1 MCVAVRG
8 RNDPRQYDEL
18 AGEWWRPGGEFAAL
32 HWLAAARARLVPP
45 AARPGAVLVDVACGG
60 GLMAAHTRGYVHVGV
75 DLVASAVG
83 VAAAHGVRAVR
94 ARAESLPVADGV
106 ADVVVAG
113 EILEHVA
120 DLDAVVAE
128 AARVLRPGGTVVCDT
143 LNDTWR
149 CRVAMVAVGERLP
162 GGPPRGIHDPALF
175 VRPERL
181 RASFAA
187 HGVGLRLRGVRP
199 SVRDYLAFLA
209 DRARPVRMLPTRSLG
224 IVYQGVGTKR
234 GAEPSGG
241 PVRTV
246 SSGVRASGDPAAG
259 DGEGH
264 RS

>member
-1 MCVAVRG
+1 MAVRG
-8 RNDPRQYDEL
+8 RNDPRQYDDL

-45 AARPGAVLVDVACGG
+45 PSGPGAVLVDVACGG
-60 GLMAAHTRGYVHVGV
+60 GLMTAHAPGYLHVGV
-75 DLVASAVG
+75 DLMASAAV
-83 VAAAHGVRAVR
+83 VAAAHGVHAVR
-94 ARAESLPVADGV
+94 GRAESLPVADGV

-113 EILEHVA
+113 EVLEHVA

-128 AARVLRPGGTVVCDT
+128 AARVLRPGGTLVCDT

-149 CRVAMVAVGERLP
+149 CRLAMVTVGERVP

-187 HGVGLRLRGVRP
+187 HGVELRLWGLRP
-199 SVRDYLAFLA
+199 SARDYLAFLA
-209 DRARPVRMLPTRSLG
+209 DRTRPVRMLPTRSLAT
-224 IVYQGVGTKR
+224 VYQGVGIKR
-234 GAEPSGG
+234 HGDPAGAG
-241 PVRTV
+241 PRPV
-246 SSGVRASGDPAAG
+246 SSGVRGPADPAAF
-259 DGEGH
+259 DWEGH